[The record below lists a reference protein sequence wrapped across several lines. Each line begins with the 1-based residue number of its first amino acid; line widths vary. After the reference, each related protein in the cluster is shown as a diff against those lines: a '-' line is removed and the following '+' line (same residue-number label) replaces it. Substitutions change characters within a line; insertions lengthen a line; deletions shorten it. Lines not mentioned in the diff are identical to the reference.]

1 MLRVRQDTDQL
12 KYLEVNIVSSS
23 CKVFLD
29 RGRVLRKVIAD
40 NLNVFLIT
48 QVDDVH
54 CTRSNSISNSRSNFK
69 SIKSQ
74 RVQENLSSGV
84 FV

>member
-29 RGRVLRKVIAD
+29 KVRVRRKLIAD

-48 QVDDVH
+48 QVDDGAEL
-54 CTRSNSISNSRSNFK
+54 I
-69 SIKSQ
+69 
-74 RVQENLSSGV
+74 EL
-84 FV
+84 